1 MLNWLS
7 CWEKFYVQNVPKGKT
22 MIKEMDMF
30 RQKLVL
36 ALLASSLV
44 ACESVEAPDSATSFV
59 RYQNGDA
66 ISYGAVDGD
75 KVWEIE
81 GDLFGSY
88 SITKNSSE
96 IGSIEILAPTNPSK
110 VIAVGLNYRSHL
122 DMAARD
128 LGTSDEV
135 AQYPGL
141 FAKYPTSIVANGADI
156 VRPADSE
163 NLHFEGELVL
173 VIGKTAS
180 NVSVE
185 EAEDYIFGVTVGN
198 DISERDWQAADL
210 QWLRAKASD
219 TFGPVGPY
227 IVNGLDYGNLLV
239 QTRVNG
245 EVRQSASSADLI
257 FNIPTIISYVSR
269 YVTLSPGDL
278 IFTGTPGT
286 TQAMEP
292 GDIVEVEI
300 EGVGI
305 LRNQVVQGELH

>member
-1 MLNWLS
+1 MYRRVLILAFSAVYWL
-7 CWEKFYVQNVPKGKT
+7 
-22 MIKEMDMF
+22 
-30 RQKLVL
+30 
-36 ALLASSLV
+36 
-44 ACESVEAPDSATSFV
+44 ACESVQAPDSGNRFV
-59 RYQNGDA
+59 RYQSEEGV
-66 ISYGAVDGD
+66 SYGLVDGD
-75 KVWEIE
+75 EVWEIE

-88 SITKNSSE
+88 TVTPNSFD
-96 IGSIEILAPTNPSK
+96 IGDLEILAPTDPSK

-156 VRPADSE
+156 VKPADSE
-163 NLHFEGELVL
+163 NLHFEGEMVL
-173 VIGKTAS
+173 VIGRTAS

-219 TFGPVGPY
+219 TFGPVGPF
-227 IVNGLDYGNLLV
+227 IVNGLDYGNLMV

-257 FNIPTIISYVSR
+257 FDIPTIVSYVSR
-269 YVTLSPGDL
+269 YVTLFPGDL

-305 LRNQVVQGELH
+305 LSNQVVQGAEH

>member
-1 MLNWLS
+1 M
-7 CWEKFYVQNVPKGKT
+7 Y
-22 MIKEMDMF
+22 
-30 RQKLVL
+30 RQVLIL
-36 ALLASSLV
+36 ALSALYLL
-44 ACESVEAPDSATSFV
+44 ACESVQAPDSGNRFV
-59 RYQNGDA
+59 RYQSEDGV
-66 ISYGAVDGD
+66 SYGLVDGD
-75 KVWEIE
+75 EVWEIE

-88 SITKNSSE
+88 TVTPNSFD
-96 IGSIEILAPTNPSK
+96 IGDLEILAPTVPSK

-163 NLHFEGELVL
+163 NLHFEGEMVL

-219 TFGPVGPY
+219 TFGPVGPF
-227 IVNGLDYGNLLV
+227 IVNGLDYGNLMV

-257 FNIPTIISYVSR
+257 FDIPTIVSYVSR
-269 YVTLSPGDL
+269 YVTLFPGDL

-286 TQAMEP
+286 TQAMVP

-305 LRNQVVQGELH
+305 LSNQVVQGAEH

>member
-1 MLNWLS
+1 MYRRVLILAFSAVYWL
-7 CWEKFYVQNVPKGKT
+7 
-22 MIKEMDMF
+22 
-30 RQKLVL
+30 
-36 ALLASSLV
+36 
-44 ACESVEAPDSATSFV
+44 ACESVQAPDSGNRFV
-59 RYQNGDA
+59 RYQSEEGV
-66 ISYGAVDGD
+66 SYGLVDGD
-75 KVWEIE
+75 EVWEIE

-88 SITKNSSE
+88 TVTPNSFD
-96 IGSIEILAPTNPSK
+96 IGDLEILAPTDPSK

-156 VRPADSE
+156 VKPADSE
-163 NLHFEGELVL
+163 NLHFEGEMVL
-173 VIGKTAS
+173 VIGRTAS

-198 DISERDWQAADL
+198 DISDRDWQAADL

-219 TFGPVGPY
+219 TFGPVGPF
-227 IVNGLDYGNLLV
+227 IVNGLDYGNLMV

-257 FNIPTIISYVSR
+257 FDIPTIVSYVSR
-269 YVTLSPGDL
+269 YVTLFPGDL

-305 LRNQVVQGELH
+305 LSNQVVQGAEH

>member
-1 MLNWLS
+1 M
-7 CWEKFYVQNVPKGKT
+7 Y
-22 MIKEMDMF
+22 
-30 RQKLVL
+30 RRVL
-36 ALLASSLV
+36 ILAFSAVYLL
-44 ACESVEAPDSATSFV
+44 ACESVQVPDSGNRFV
-59 RYQNGDA
+59 RYQSEDGV
-66 ISYGAVDGD
+66 SYGLVDGD
-75 KVWEIE
+75 EVWEIE

-88 SITKNSSE
+88 TVTPNSFD
-96 IGSIEILAPTNPSK
+96 IGDLEILAPTVPSK

-163 NLHFEGELVL
+163 NLHFEGEMVL

-180 NVSVE
+180 NVSAE

-219 TFGPVGPY
+219 TFGPVGPF
-227 IVNGLDYGNLLV
+227 IVNGLDYGNLMV

-257 FNIPTIISYVSR
+257 FDIPTIVSYVSR
-269 YVTLSPGDL
+269 YVTLFPGDL

-286 TQAMEP
+286 TQALVP

-305 LRNQVVQGELH
+305 LSNQVVQGAEH

>member
-1 MLNWLS
+1 M
-7 CWEKFYVQNVPKGKT
+7 CRRMV
-22 MIKEMDMF
+22 I
-30 RQKLVL
+30 L
-36 ALLASSLV
+36 AFSASYWFG
-44 ACESVEAPDSATSFV
+44 CNSVEPPDSGNRFI
-59 RYQNGDA
+59 RYQNGDL
-66 ISYGAVDGD
+66 ISYGVVDEGE
-75 KVWEIE
+75 VWEIE

-88 SITKNSSE
+88 RITGNSLDV
-96 IGSIEILAPTNPSK
+96 GSLEILAPTEPSK

-141 FAKYPTSIVANGADI
+141 FAKYPSSIVASGANI
-156 VRPADSE
+156 VRPADSK

-173 VIGKTAS
+173 VIGKEAS

-185 EAEDYIFGVTVGN
+185 EAEDYIFGITAGN
-198 DISERDWQAADL
+198 DISERDWQAVDL

-219 TFGPVGPY
+219 TFAPVGPF
-227 IVNGLDYGNLLV
+227 IVNGLDYGDLMV

-245 EVRQSASSADLI
+245 EVRQSASTADLI
-257 FNIPTIISYVSR
+257 FNIPTIVSYVSR
-269 YVTLSPGDL
+269 YVTLFPGDL

-292 GDIVEVEI
+292 GDVVEVEI
-300 EGVGI
+300 EGVGV
-305 LRNQVVQGELH
+305 LTNQVVQSGFH

>member
-1 MLNWLS
+1 M
-7 CWEKFYVQNVPKGKT
+7 Y
-22 MIKEMDMF
+22 
-30 RQKLVL
+30 RQVL
-36 ALLASSLV
+36 ILAFSAVYLL
-44 ACESVEAPDSATSFV
+44 ACESVQAPDSGNRFV
-59 RYQNGDA
+59 RYQSEDGV
-66 ISYGAVDGD
+66 SYGLVDGD
-75 KVWEIE
+75 EVWEIE

-88 SITKNSSE
+88 TVTPNSFD
-96 IGSIEILAPTNPSK
+96 IGDLEILAPTVPSK

-163 NLHFEGELVL
+163 NLHFEGEMVL

-180 NVSVE
+180 NVSAE

-219 TFGPVGPY
+219 TFGPVGPF
-227 IVNGLDYGNLLV
+227 IVNGLDYGNLMV

-257 FNIPTIISYVSR
+257 FDIPTIVSYVSR
-269 YVTLSPGDL
+269 YVTLFPGDL

-286 TQAMEP
+286 TQAMVP

-305 LRNQVVQGELH
+305 LSNQVVQGAEH

>member
-1 MLNWLS
+1 MLILAFSAVYWL
-7 CWEKFYVQNVPKGKT
+7 
-22 MIKEMDMF
+22 
-30 RQKLVL
+30 
-36 ALLASSLV
+36 
-44 ACESVEAPDSATSFV
+44 ACESVQAPDSGNRFV
-59 RYQNGDA
+59 RYQSEEGV
-66 ISYGAVDGD
+66 SYGLVDGD
-75 KVWEIE
+75 EVWEIE

-88 SITKNSSE
+88 TVTPNSFD
-96 IGSIEILAPTNPSK
+96 IGDLEILAPTDPSK

-156 VRPADSE
+156 VKPADSE
-163 NLHFEGELVL
+163 NLHFEGEMVL
-173 VIGKTAS
+173 VIGRTAS

-219 TFGPVGPY
+219 TFGPVGPF
-227 IVNGLDYGNLLV
+227 IVNGLDYGNLMV

-257 FNIPTIISYVSR
+257 FDIPTIVSYVSR
-269 YVTLSPGDL
+269 YVTLFPGDL

-305 LRNQVVQGELH
+305 LSNQVVQGAEH

>member
-1 MLNWLS
+1 M
-7 CWEKFYVQNVPKGKT
+7 Y
-22 MIKEMDMF
+22 
-30 RQKLVL
+30 RQVL
-36 ALLASSLV
+36 ILTFSAVYLL
-44 ACESVEAPDSATSFV
+44 ACESVQAPDSGNRFV
-59 RYQNGDA
+59 RYQSEDGV
-66 ISYGAVDGD
+66 SYGLVDGD
-75 KVWEIE
+75 EVWEIE

-88 SITKNSSE
+88 TVTPNSFD
-96 IGSIEILAPTNPSK
+96 IGDLEILAPTVPSK

-163 NLHFEGELVL
+163 NLHFEGEMVL

-219 TFGPVGPY
+219 TFGPVGPF
-227 IVNGLDYGNLLV
+227 IVNGLDYGNLMV

-257 FNIPTIISYVSR
+257 FDIPTIVSYVSR
-269 YVTLSPGDL
+269 YVTLFPGDL

-286 TQAMEP
+286 TQAMVP

-305 LRNQVVQGELH
+305 LSNQVVQGAEH

>member
-1 MLNWLS
+1 M
-7 CWEKFYVQNVPKGKT
+7 Y
-22 MIKEMDMF
+22 
-30 RQKLVL
+30 RQVLIL
-36 ALLASSLV
+36 ALSAVYLL
-44 ACESVEAPDSATSFV
+44 ACESVQAPDSGNRFV
-59 RYQNGDA
+59 RYQSEDGV
-66 ISYGAVDGD
+66 SYGLVDGD
-75 KVWEIE
+75 EVWEIE

-88 SITKNSSE
+88 TVTPNSFD
-96 IGSIEILAPTNPSK
+96 IGDLEILAPTVPSK

-141 FAKYPTSIVANGADI
+141 FAKYPTSIVADGADI

-163 NLHFEGELVL
+163 NLHFEGEMVL

-180 NVSVE
+180 NVSAE

-219 TFGPVGPY
+219 TFGPVGPF
-227 IVNGLDYGNLLV
+227 IVNGLDYGNLMV

-257 FNIPTIISYVSR
+257 FDIPTIVSYVSR
-269 YVTLSPGDL
+269 YVTLFPGDL

-286 TQAMEP
+286 TQAMVP

-305 LRNQVVQGELH
+305 LSNQVVQGAEH

>member
-1 MLNWLS
+1 M
-7 CWEKFYVQNVPKGKT
+7 Y
-22 MIKEMDMF
+22 
-30 RQKLVL
+30 RQVL
-36 ALLASSLV
+36 ILAFSAVYLL
-44 ACESVEAPDSATSFV
+44 ACESVQAPDSGNRFV
-59 RYQNGDA
+59 RYQSEDGV
-66 ISYGAVDGD
+66 SYGLVDGD
-75 KVWEIE
+75 EVWEIE

-88 SITKNSSE
+88 TVTPNSFD
-96 IGSIEILAPTNPSK
+96 IGDLEILAPTVPSK

-141 FAKYPTSIVANGADI
+141 FAKYPTSIVADGADI

-163 NLHFEGELVL
+163 NLHFEGEMVL

-219 TFGPVGPY
+219 TFGPVGPF
-227 IVNGLDYGNLLV
+227 IVNGLDYGNLMV

-257 FNIPTIISYVSR
+257 FDIPTIVSYVSR
-269 YVTLSPGDL
+269 YVTLFPGDL

-286 TQAMEP
+286 TQAMVP

-305 LRNQVVQGELH
+305 LSNQVVQGAEH

>member
-1 MLNWLS
+1 M
-7 CWEKFYVQNVPKGKT
+7 Y
-22 MIKEMDMF
+22 
-30 RQKLVL
+30 RQVLIL
-36 ALLASSLV
+36 ALSAVYLL
-44 ACESVEAPDSATSFV
+44 ACESVQAPDSGNRFV
-59 RYQNGDA
+59 RYQSEDGV
-66 ISYGAVDGD
+66 SYGLVDGD
-75 KVWEIE
+75 EVWEIE

-88 SITKNSSE
+88 TVTPNSFD
-96 IGSIEILAPTNPSK
+96 IGDLEILAPTVPSK

-163 NLHFEGELVL
+163 NLHFEGEMVL

-219 TFGPVGPY
+219 TFGPVGPF
-227 IVNGLDYGNLLV
+227 IVNGLDYGNLMV

-257 FNIPTIISYVSR
+257 FDIPTIVSYVSR
-269 YVTLSPGDL
+269 YVTLFPGDL

-286 TQAMEP
+286 TQAMVP

-305 LRNQVVQGELH
+305 LSNQVVQGAEH

>member
-1 MLNWLS
+1 MYRRVLILAFSAVYWL
-7 CWEKFYVQNVPKGKT
+7 
-22 MIKEMDMF
+22 
-30 RQKLVL
+30 
-36 ALLASSLV
+36 
-44 ACESVEAPDSATSFV
+44 ACESVQAPDSGNRFV
-59 RYQNGDA
+59 RYQSEEGV
-66 ISYGAVDGD
+66 SYGLVDGD
-75 KVWEIE
+75 EVWEIE

-88 SITKNSSE
+88 TVTPNSFD
-96 IGSIEILAPTNPSK
+96 IGDLEILAPTDPSK

-156 VRPADSE
+156 VKPADSE
-163 NLHFEGELVL
+163 NLHFEGEMVL
-173 VIGKTAS
+173 VIGRTAS

-219 TFGPVGPY
+219 TFGPVGPF
-227 IVNGLDYGNLLV
+227 IVNGLDYGNLMV

-257 FNIPTIISYVSR
+257 FDIPTIVSYVSR
-269 YVTLSPGDL
+269 YVTLFPGDL

-286 TQAMEP
+286 TQATEP

-305 LRNQVVQGELH
+305 LSNQVVQGAEH

>member
-1 MLNWLS
+1 M
-7 CWEKFYVQNVPKGKT
+7 Y
-22 MIKEMDMF
+22 
-30 RQKLVL
+30 RQVL
-36 ALLASSLV
+36 ILAFSAVYLL
-44 ACESVEAPDSATSFV
+44 ACESVQAPDSGNRFV
-59 RYQNGDA
+59 RYQSKDGV
-66 ISYGAVDGD
+66 SYGLVDGD
-75 KVWEIE
+75 EVWEIE

-88 SITKNSSE
+88 TVTPNSFD
-96 IGSIEILAPTNPSK
+96 IGDLEILAPTVPSK

-163 NLHFEGELVL
+163 NLHFEGEMVL

-219 TFGPVGPY
+219 TFGPVGPF
-227 IVNGLDYGNLLV
+227 IVNGLDYGNLMV

-257 FNIPTIISYVSR
+257 FDIPTIVSYVSR
-269 YVTLSPGDL
+269 YVTLFPGDL

-286 TQAMEP
+286 TQAMVP

-305 LRNQVVQGELH
+305 LSNQVVQGAEH

>member
-1 MLNWLS
+1 MYRRVLILAFSAVYWL
-7 CWEKFYVQNVPKGKT
+7 
-22 MIKEMDMF
+22 
-30 RQKLVL
+30 
-36 ALLASSLV
+36 
-44 ACESVEAPDSATSFV
+44 ACESVQVPDSGNRFV
-59 RYQNGDA
+59 RYQSEEGV
-66 ISYGAVDGD
+66 SYGLVDGD
-75 KVWEIE
+75 EVWEIE

-88 SITKNSSE
+88 TVTPNSFD
-96 IGSIEILAPTNPSK
+96 IGDLEILAPTDPSK

-156 VRPADSE
+156 VKPADSQ
-163 NLHFEGELVL
+163 NLHFEGEMVL

-219 TFGPVGPY
+219 TFGPVGPF
-227 IVNGLDYGNLLV
+227 IVNGLDYGNLMV

-257 FNIPTIISYVSR
+257 FDIPTIVSYVSR
-269 YVTLSPGDL
+269 YVTLFPGDL

-305 LRNQVVQGELH
+305 LSNQVVQGAEH

>member
-1 MLNWLS
+1 MYRRVLILAFSAVYWL
-7 CWEKFYVQNVPKGKT
+7 
-22 MIKEMDMF
+22 
-30 RQKLVL
+30 
-36 ALLASSLV
+36 
-44 ACESVEAPDSATSFV
+44 ACESVQAPDSGNRFV
-59 RYQNGDA
+59 RYQSEEGV
-66 ISYGAVDGD
+66 SYGLVDGD
-75 KVWEIE
+75 EVWEIE

-88 SITKNSSE
+88 TVTPNSFD
-96 IGSIEILAPTNPSK
+96 IGDLEILAPTDPSK

-156 VRPADSE
+156 VKPADSE
-163 NLHFEGELVL
+163 NLHFEGEMVL
-173 VIGKTAS
+173 VIGRTAS

-210 QWLRAKASD
+210 QWLRAKAAA
-219 TFGPVGPY
+219 TFGPVGPF
-227 IVNGLDYGNLLV
+227 IVNGLDYGNLMV

-257 FNIPTIISYVSR
+257 FDIPTIVSYVSR
-269 YVTLSPGDL
+269 YVTLFPGDL

-305 LRNQVVQGELH
+305 LSNQVVQGAEH

>member
-1 MLNWLS
+1 
-7 CWEKFYVQNVPKGKT
+7 
-22 MIKEMDMF
+22 
-30 RQKLVL
+30 VL
-36 ALLASSLV
+36 ILLTVAVTLV
-44 ACESVEAPDSATSFV
+44 ACESVEKPDSANRFV
-59 RYQNGDA
+59 RYQNGDVA
-66 ISYGAVDGD
+66 SYGVVDSD
-75 KVWEIE
+75 VVWEIE
-81 GDLFGSY
+81 GDIFGSY
-88 SITKNSSE
+88 TITQNSFD
-96 IGSIEILAPTNPSK
+96 IGNLEILAPTDPSK

-156 VRPADSE
+156 VRPVDSE

-185 EAEDYIFGVTVGN
+185 EAEDYIFGITVGN

-219 TFGPVGPY
+219 TFGPVGPS
-227 IVNGLDYGNLLV
+227 IVNGLDYGDLLV

-257 FNIPTIISYVSR
+257 FDIPTIVSYVSR
-269 YVTLSPGDL
+269 YVTLFPGDL

-305 LRNQVVQGELH
+305 LRNQVIQGESH

>member
-1 MLNWLS
+1 MH
-7 CWEKFYVQNVPKGKT
+7 
-22 MIKEMDMF
+22 
-30 RQKLVL
+30 RRVL
-36 ALLASSLV
+36 ILLTVAVTLV
-44 ACESVEAPDSATSFV
+44 ACVSVEKPDSANRFV
-59 RYQNGDA
+59 RYQNGDVA
-66 ISYGAVDGD
+66 SYGVVDSD
-75 KVWEIE
+75 VVWEIE
-81 GDLFGSY
+81 GDIFGSY
-88 SITKNSSE
+88 TITQNSFD
-96 IGSIEILAPTNPSK
+96 IGNLEILAPTDPSK

-156 VRPADSE
+156 VRPVDSE

-185 EAEDYIFGVTVGN
+185 EAEDYIFGITVGN

-219 TFGPVGPY
+219 TFGPVGPS
-227 IVNGLDYGNLLV
+227 IVNGLDYGDLLV

-257 FNIPTIISYVSR
+257 FDIPTIVSYVSR
-269 YVTLSPGDL
+269 YVTLFPGDL

-305 LRNQVVQGELH
+305 LRNQVIQGESH

>member
-1 MLNWLS
+1 MYRRVLILAFSAVYWL
-7 CWEKFYVQNVPKGKT
+7 
-22 MIKEMDMF
+22 
-30 RQKLVL
+30 
-36 ALLASSLV
+36 
-44 ACESVEAPDSATSFV
+44 ACESVQAPDSGNRFV
-59 RYQNGDA
+59 RYQSEEGV
-66 ISYGAVDGD
+66 SYGLVDGD
-75 KVWEIE
+75 EVWEIE

-88 SITKNSSE
+88 TVTPNSFD
-96 IGSIEILAPTNPSK
+96 IGDLEILAPTDPSK

-156 VRPADSE
+156 VKPADSQ
-163 NLHFEGELVL
+163 NLHFEGEMVL

-219 TFGPVGPY
+219 TFGPVGPF
-227 IVNGLDYGNLLV
+227 IVNGLDYGNLMV

-257 FNIPTIISYVSR
+257 FDIPTIVSYVSR
-269 YVTLSPGDL
+269 YVTLFPGDL

-305 LRNQVVQGELH
+305 LSNQVVQGAEH

>member
-1 MLNWLS
+1 MYRRVLILAFSAVYWL
-7 CWEKFYVQNVPKGKT
+7 
-22 MIKEMDMF
+22 
-30 RQKLVL
+30 
-36 ALLASSLV
+36 
-44 ACESVEAPDSATSFV
+44 ACESVQAPDSGNRFV
-59 RYQNGDA
+59 RYQSEEGV
-66 ISYGAVDGD
+66 SYGLVDGD
-75 KVWEIE
+75 EVWEIE

-88 SITKNSSE
+88 TVTPNSFD
-96 IGSIEILAPTNPSK
+96 IGDLEILAPTDPSK

-156 VRPADSE
+156 VKPADSE
-163 NLHFEGELVL
+163 NLHFEGEMVL
-173 VIGKTAS
+173 VIGRTAS

-198 DISERDWQAADL
+198 DISERDWPAADL

-219 TFGPVGPY
+219 TFGPVGPF
-227 IVNGLDYGNLLV
+227 IVNGLDYGNLMV

-257 FNIPTIISYVSR
+257 FDIPTIVSYVSR
-269 YVTLSPGDL
+269 YVTLFPGDL

-305 LRNQVVQGELH
+305 LSNQVVQGAEH

>member
-1 MLNWLS
+1 M
-7 CWEKFYVQNVPKGKT
+7 Y
-22 MIKEMDMF
+22 
-30 RQKLVL
+30 RQVL
-36 ALLASSLV
+36 ILAFSAVYLL
-44 ACESVEAPDSATSFV
+44 ACESVQAPDSGNRFV
-59 RYQNGDA
+59 RYQSEDGV
-66 ISYGAVDGD
+66 SYGLVDGD
-75 KVWEIE
+75 EVWEIE

-88 SITKNSSE
+88 TVTPNSFD
-96 IGSIEILAPTNPSK
+96 IGDLEILAPTVPSK

-163 NLHFEGELVL
+163 NLHFEGEMVL

-180 NVSVE
+180 NVSVM

-219 TFGPVGPY
+219 TFGPVGPF
-227 IVNGLDYGNLLV
+227 IVNGLDYGNLMV

-257 FNIPTIISYVSR
+257 FGIPTIVSYVSR
-269 YVTLSPGDL
+269 YVTLFPGDL

-286 TQAMEP
+286 TQAMVP

-305 LRNQVVQGELH
+305 LSNQVVQGAEH

>member
-1 MLNWLS
+1 M
-7 CWEKFYVQNVPKGKT
+7 Y
-22 MIKEMDMF
+22 
-30 RQKLVL
+30 RQVL
-36 ALLASSLV
+36 ILAFSALYLL
-44 ACESVEAPDSATSFV
+44 ACESVQAPDSGNRFV
-59 RYQNGDA
+59 RYQSEDGV
-66 ISYGAVDGD
+66 SYGLVDGD
-75 KVWEIE
+75 EVWEIE

-88 SITKNSSE
+88 TVTPNSFD
-96 IGSIEILAPTNPSK
+96 IGDLEILAPTVPSK

-163 NLHFEGELVL
+163 NLHFEGEMVL

-219 TFGPVGPY
+219 TFGPVGPF
-227 IVNGLDYGNLLV
+227 IVNGLDYGNLMV

-257 FNIPTIISYVSR
+257 FDIPTIVSYVSR
-269 YVTLSPGDL
+269 YVTLFPGDL

-286 TQAMEP
+286 TQAMVP

-305 LRNQVVQGELH
+305 LSNQVVQGAEH

>member
-1 MLNWLS
+1 VEEVLCLK
-7 CWEKFYVQNVPKGKT
+7 CAKGK
-22 MIKEMDMF
+22 IKAKEIGMY
-30 RQKLVL
+30 RRVL
-36 ALLASSLV
+36 ILLIVAVTLV
-44 ACESVEAPDSATSFV
+44 ACESTEGPDSENRFV
-59 RYQNGDA
+59 RYQNGDVV
-66 ISYGAVDGD
+66 SYGVVDGD
-75 KVWEIE
+75 VVWEIE
-81 GDLFGSY
+81 GDIFGSY
-88 SITKNSSE
+88 TITQNSFD
-96 IGSIEILAPTNPSK
+96 IGNLEILAPTDPSK

-156 VRPADSE
+156 VRPVDSE

-185 EAEDYIFGVTVGN
+185 EAEDYVFGITIGN

-219 TFGPVGPY
+219 TFGPVGPS
-227 IVNGLDYGNLLV
+227 IVNGLDYGDLLV

-245 EVRQSASSADLI
+245 EVLQSASSADLI
-257 FNIPTIISYVSR
+257 FDIPTIVSYVSR
-269 YVTLSPGDL
+269 YVTLFPGDL

-292 GDIVEVEI
+292 GDVVEVEI
-300 EGVGI
+300 EGVGV
-305 LRNQVVQGELH
+305 LRNQVVQGGS

>member
-1 MLNWLS
+1 M
-7 CWEKFYVQNVPKGKT
+7 Y
-22 MIKEMDMF
+22 
-30 RQKLVL
+30 RRVL
-36 ALLASSLV
+36 ILAFSAVYLL
-44 ACESVEAPDSATSFV
+44 ACESVQVPDSGNRFV
-59 RYQNGDA
+59 RYQSEDGV
-66 ISYGAVDGD
+66 SYGLVDGGE
-75 KVWEIE
+75 VWEIE

-88 SITKNSSE
+88 TVSPNSFD
-96 IGSIEILAPTNPSK
+96 IGDLEILAPTVPSK

-163 NLHFEGELVL
+163 NLHFEGEMVL

-180 NVSVE
+180 NVSAE

-219 TFGPVGPY
+219 TFGPVGPF
-227 IVNGLDYGNLLV
+227 IVNGLDYGNLMV

-257 FNIPTIISYVSR
+257 FDIPTIVSYVSR
-269 YVTLSPGDL
+269 YVTLFPGDL

-286 TQAMEP
+286 TQALVP

-305 LRNQVVQGELH
+305 LSNQVVQGAEH

>member
-1 MLNWLS
+1 MYRRVLILAFSAVYWL
-7 CWEKFYVQNVPKGKT
+7 
-22 MIKEMDMF
+22 
-30 RQKLVL
+30 
-36 ALLASSLV
+36 
-44 ACESVEAPDSATSFV
+44 ACESVQAPDSGNRFV
-59 RYQNGDA
+59 RYQSEEGV
-66 ISYGAVDGD
+66 SYGLVDGD
-75 KVWEIE
+75 EVWEIE

-88 SITKNSSE
+88 TVTPNSFD
-96 IGSIEILAPTNPSK
+96 IGDLEILAPTDPSK

-156 VRPADSE
+156 VKPADSE
-163 NLHFEGELVL
+163 NLHFEGEMVL
-173 VIGKTAS
+173 VIGRTAS

-210 QWLRAKASD
+210 QWRRAKASD
-219 TFGPVGPY
+219 TFGPVGPF
-227 IVNGLDYGNLLV
+227 IVNGLDYGNLMV

-257 FNIPTIISYVSR
+257 FDIPTIVSYVSR
-269 YVTLSPGDL
+269 YVTLFPGDL

-305 LRNQVVQGELH
+305 LSNQVVQGAEH

>member
-1 MLNWLS
+1 MNQRMLILAFSALYWL
-7 CWEKFYVQNVPKGKT
+7 
-22 MIKEMDMF
+22 
-30 RQKLVL
+30 
-36 ALLASSLV
+36 
-44 ACESVEAPDSATSFV
+44 ACGSVETPDSGNRFV

-66 ISYGAVDGD
+66 VSYGVVDGD

-81 GDLFGSY
+81 GDLFGPYKVTPTSFD
-88 SITKNSSE
+88 IE
-96 IGSIEILAPTNPSK
+96 DLEILAPTEPSK

-122 DMAARD
+122 DVAARD

-135 AQYPGL
+135 AQYPGI
-141 FAKYPTSIVANGADI
+141 FAKYPTSIVASGADI

-185 EAEDYIFGVTVGN
+185 EAADYIFGITAGN
-198 DISERDWQAADL
+198 DISERDWQATDL

-219 TFGPVGPY
+219 TFGPVGPF
-227 IVNGLDYGNLLV
+227 IANGLDYGDLMV

-245 EVRQSASSADLI
+245 EVLQSASSADLI
-257 FNIPTIISYVSR
+257 FDIPTIVSYISR
-269 YVTLSPGDL
+269 YVTLVPGDL

-286 TQAMEP
+286 TQAMNP

-300 EGVGI
+300 EGVGT
-305 LRNQVVQGELH
+305 LRNQVVQHELR

>member
-1 MLNWLS
+1 MYRRVLILAFSAVYWL
-7 CWEKFYVQNVPKGKT
+7 
-22 MIKEMDMF
+22 
-30 RQKLVL
+30 
-36 ALLASSLV
+36 
-44 ACESVEAPDSATSFV
+44 ACESVQAPDSGNRFV
-59 RYQNGDA
+59 RYQSEEDV
-66 ISYGAVDGD
+66 SYGLVDGD
-75 KVWEIE
+75 EVWEIE

-88 SITKNSSE
+88 TVTPNSFDIE
-96 IGSIEILAPTNPSK
+96 DLEILAPTDPSK

-156 VRPADSE
+156 VKPADSE
-163 NLHFEGELVL
+163 NLHFEGEMVL

-219 TFGPVGPY
+219 TFGPVGPF
-227 IVNGLDYGNLLV
+227 IVNGLDYGNLMV

-257 FNIPTIISYVSR
+257 FDIPTIVSYVSR
-269 YVTLSPGDL
+269 YVTLFPGDL

-305 LRNQVVQGELH
+305 LSNQVVQGAEH

>member
-1 MLNWLS
+1 MYRRVLILAFSAVYWL
-7 CWEKFYVQNVPKGKT
+7 
-22 MIKEMDMF
+22 
-30 RQKLVL
+30 
-36 ALLASSLV
+36 
-44 ACESVEAPDSATSFV
+44 ACESVQAPDSGNRFV
-59 RYQNGDA
+59 RYQSEEGV
-66 ISYGAVDGD
+66 SYGLVDGD
-75 KVWEIE
+75 EVWEIE

-88 SITKNSSE
+88 TVTPNSFD
-96 IGSIEILAPTNPSK
+96 IGDLEILAPTDPSK

-156 VRPADSE
+156 VKPADSE
-163 NLHFEGELVL
+163 NLHFEGEMVL
-173 VIGKTAS
+173 VIGRTAS

-198 DISERDWQAADL
+198 DISELDWQAADL

-219 TFGPVGPY
+219 TFGPVGPF
-227 IVNGLDYGNLLV
+227 IVNGLDYGNLMV

-257 FNIPTIISYVSR
+257 FDIPTIVSYVSR
-269 YVTLSPGDL
+269 YVTLFPGDL

-305 LRNQVVQGELH
+305 LSNQVVQGAEH

>member
-1 MLNWLS
+1 MYRRVLILAFSAVYWL
-7 CWEKFYVQNVPKGKT
+7 
-22 MIKEMDMF
+22 
-30 RQKLVL
+30 
-36 ALLASSLV
+36 
-44 ACESVEAPDSATSFV
+44 ACESVQAPDSGNRFV
-59 RYQNGDA
+59 RYQSEEGV
-66 ISYGAVDGD
+66 SYGLVDGD
-75 KVWEIE
+75 EVWEIE

-88 SITKNSSE
+88 TVTPNSFDIE
-96 IGSIEILAPTNPSK
+96 DLEILAPTDPSK

-156 VRPADSE
+156 VKPADSE
-163 NLHFEGELVL
+163 NLHFEGEMVL
-173 VIGKTAS
+173 VIGRTAS

-219 TFGPVGPY
+219 TFGPVGPF
-227 IVNGLDYGNLLV
+227 IVNGLDYGNLMV

-257 FNIPTIISYVSR
+257 FDIPTIVSYVSR
-269 YVTLSPGDL
+269 YVTLFPGDL

-305 LRNQVVQGELH
+305 LSNQVVQGAEH

>member
-1 MLNWLS
+1 MYRRVLILAFSAVYWL
-7 CWEKFYVQNVPKGKT
+7 
-22 MIKEMDMF
+22 
-30 RQKLVL
+30 
-36 ALLASSLV
+36 
-44 ACESVEAPDSATSFV
+44 ACESVQVSDSGNRFV
-59 RYQNGDA
+59 RYQSEEGV
-66 ISYGAVDGD
+66 SYGLVDGD
-75 KVWEIE
+75 EVWEIE

-88 SITKNSSE
+88 TVTPNSFD
-96 IGSIEILAPTNPSK
+96 IGDLEILAPTDPSK

-156 VRPADSE
+156 VKPADSQ
-163 NLHFEGELVL
+163 NLHFEGEMVL

-219 TFGPVGPY
+219 TFGPVGPF
-227 IVNGLDYGNLLV
+227 IVNGLDYGNLMV

-257 FNIPTIISYVSR
+257 FDIPTIVSYVSR
-269 YVTLSPGDL
+269 YVTLFPGDL

-305 LRNQVVQGELH
+305 LSNQVVQGAEH